1 MYLMTVISAVRFTTE
16 LCGYH
21 QLKDVNVKELQE
33 AFAQAIEN
41 FYRGRVPFGDKKFM
55 VGVQVRDS
63 KDPVIGTAVNGSV
76 QVYLGVEGEDLDRA
90 CRGFIT
96 DPETVKRYPYTTWE
110 PVNDETLS
118 KRAEEKKRR
127 QEYSRTL
134 VAVAE
139 EKSKNPPAR
148 APLPTGAAGF
158 STSAEKPTDEE
169 IAGLV

>member
-1 MYLMTVISAVRFTTE
+1 MTVISAVRFTTE

-33 AFAQAIEN
+33 AFATSIEK
-41 FYRGRVPFGDKKFM
+41 FYLGRVPFGDKKFM
-55 VGVQVRDS
+55 VGVQVNDS
-63 KDPVIGTAVNGSV
+63 KDPVLGTAVCGSV

-96 DPETVKRYPYTTWE
+96 DPETVKRYPHTTWE
-110 PVNDETLS
+110 PVNDETLT

-134 VAVAE
+134 VADAE
-139 EKSKNPPAR
+139 EKAKSAPRR
-148 APLPTGAAGF
+148 APVPVATPSSSIPTA
-158 STSAEKPTDEE
+158 KPTDEE
-169 IAGLV
+169 IAGLL